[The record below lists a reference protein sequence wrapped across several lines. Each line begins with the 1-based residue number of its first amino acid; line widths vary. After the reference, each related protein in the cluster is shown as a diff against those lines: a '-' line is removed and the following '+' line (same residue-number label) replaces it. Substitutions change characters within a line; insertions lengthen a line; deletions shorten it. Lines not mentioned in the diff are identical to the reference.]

1 MMTSQ
6 KIYKSP
12 TNKTEYWNIIN
23 IYWNDIFH
31 ILNIYLP
38 TFRKFWIDKSKLDKT
53 LGEYLIELK
62 DTKNPKLIR
71 AISAGLWNI
80 PIENE
85 GELLDKGLLVMRD
98 LVESESFLWEELED
112 V

>member
-1 MMTSQ
+1 MTSE
-6 KIYKSP
+6 KIYRSP
-12 TNKTEYWNIIN
+12 TNPTEYWNIVDA
-23 IYWNDIFH
+23 YWNDIFH

-38 TFRKFWIDKSKLDKT
+38 TFRNFWIDKTKLNKT

-62 DTKNPKLIR
+62 DTRNPKLVR

-80 PIENE
+80 PEENE

-98 LVESESFLWEELED
+98 LVESEVFLYEELED